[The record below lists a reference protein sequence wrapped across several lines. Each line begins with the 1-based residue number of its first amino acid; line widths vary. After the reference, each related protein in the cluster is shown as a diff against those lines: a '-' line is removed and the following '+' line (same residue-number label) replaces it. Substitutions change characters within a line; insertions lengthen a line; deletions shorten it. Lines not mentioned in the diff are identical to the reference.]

1 MSVKP
6 VSTNQPDSFEFT
18 EQNIAWANEQIA
30 KYPADKQASAVI
42 PLLWRAQEQHDGWLP
57 KAAISTVAQMLDM
70 APIRVTEVA
79 TFYSMFNHAP
89 VGKFFVQLCGTT
101 PCLLRGSDELVEVLK
116 KRIGGQNKVSEDGL
130 FSWLEVECLGA
141 CSNAPMVQINQE
153 YFEDLNAENFTK
165 LLDDL
170 EAGREVRPGPQN
182 DRSCS
187 SPDGG
192 ATSLTD
198 PSLYANDTP
207 SAPVAAMSAQTL
219 SNLAAGSKAFTG
231 NVSASTFV
239 SAKPV
244 LADFGA
250 KDDKVNA
257 PTDSEAKT
265 SNAPT
270 DIEAK
275 TSDDGKPVGLSQA
288 REGTSD
294 DLKRISG
301 VGPKLEDTLH
311 SLGIFHFDQIAAWNT
326 DNVTWVD
333 DYLSF
338 KGRIDREDW
347 IAQAKAMAQEDGSS
361 NDDKGDA

>member
-141 CSNAPMVQINQE
+141 CANAPMVQINQE

-170 EAGREVRPGPQN
+170 EAGRDVTPGPQN

-187 SPDGG
+187 TPDGG

-198 PSLYANDTP
+198 PSLYANDMP
-207 SAPVAAMSAQTL
+207 SAAVAAMSAQSL
-219 SNLAAGSKAFTG
+219 SNIAEGSTAFTG

-239 SAKPV
+239 SAEPV

-250 KDDKVNA
+250 KDDKANT
-257 PTDSEAKT
+257 PTGKQAKDS
-265 SNAPT
+265 
-270 DIEAK
+270 DG
-275 TSDDGKPVGLSQA
+275 GKPIGLSQA
-288 REGTSD
+288 RGGKSD

-301 VGPKLEDTLH
+301 VGPKLEETLY
-311 SLGIFHFDQIAAWNT
+311 SLGIFHFDQIAEWNA
-326 DNVTWVD
+326 DNVAWVD
-333 DYLSF
+333 EYLSF

-347 IAQAKAMAQEDGSS
+347 IAQAKEMAQEDARSD
-361 NDDKGDA
+361 DDKGDA